1 MGQTAADDHAHG
13 TTACGRS
20 EVQVSG
26 PLLVVDIG
34 TSGVRASVVHADATV
49 TAVHYRRAL
58 PDSPAPGLVEFD
70 PLALAEAAR
79 GVARAALA
87 EGGPV
92 AAVGITNQRAST
104 VVWDRA
110 TGEPVGPGLGWQDL
124 RTVGDCLVWQAEGL
138 HFAPNETAT
147 KAAHLLDAADPD
159 RTRDLCVGTIDTWIA
174 WQLSEGALHVTDA
187 SNAAV
192 TGMRLP
198 DGSDWDDKV
207 LDALRIRRSTLAR
220 VVDSTGTVGTA
231 TALAGA
237 PPIASLVGDQQASLI
252 GQGCVRPGMAKI
264 TFGTGGML
272 DVCLGSERP
281 AFTRQGDQGTFPI
294 VAWREGGAVT
304 WGVEAVM
311 LAAGTN
317 VEWLRDD
324 LGIIDTAEASGEVAA
339 ACDST
344 DGVMYVPALLGLGT
358 PRWDYGA
365 RGTLLG
371 ITRGTGRRP
380 ARAGRAGG
388 GGAPGRRPGRGGGG
402 RHRAGPR
409 PAAGRRG
416 HDRQRHVPAGGGRR
430 HPAPRRGVAR
440 ARGHDARRGLPRRDG
455 RGDLVGMGRRGR
467 HVATAGGRGAGPRA
481 GPGAL
486 ARGAGTRRGLGAG
499 PHGDHVLTAPENRPD
514 GRRRIGGDDTRGG
527 RRRPEEGAKLM
538 ARSRRTLGILA
549 GVTAV
554 VLVIVGVGAWY
565 FFIRDDAPEEASIE
579 TAGETLDEAS
589 GTGDEA
595 AAGDGSFEGSWAVD
609 DSVGTFDDF
618 SGTWAGY
625 RFDEELASIGTNT
638 AVGRTPDVT
647 GTMTVAGNEV
657 TAVDVEVD
665 LTTLQSDSGTRDG
678 ALRSRGLQSDSFPTA
693 TFSLTE
699 PVALPEGLG
708 EGGTAAATATG
719 ELTIHGTTNEVSVE
733 VDVDLSGST
742 AAVVGQAPV
751 LLSDYGIDP
760 PTGFSVLSIQD
771 QGTFEFQ
778 IFFTRQ

>member
-1 MGQTAADDHAHG
+1 
-13 TTACGRS
+13 
-20 EVQVSG
+20 VSG

-34 TSGVRASVVHADATV
+34 TSGVRASVMQADATV

-192 TGMRLP
+192 TGMRLA

-272 DVCLGSERP
+272 DVCLGPERP

-371 ITRGTGRRP
+371 ITRGTGR
-380 ARAGRAGG
+380 AQLVRA
-388 GGAPGRRPGRGGGG
+388 
-402 RHRAGPR
+402 
-409 PAAGRRG
+409 
-416 HDRQRHVPAGGGRR
+416 VLE
-430 HPAPRRGVAR
+430 GVAH
-440 ARGHDARRGLPRRDG
+440 RGA
-455 RGDLVGMGRRGR
+455 DLVEAAEADTGLALDRLRVDGGMTANATFLQA
-467 HVATAGGRGAGPRA
+467 VADAAQRPVEVSPEREAT
-481 GPGAL
+481 
-486 ARGAGTRRGLGAG
+486 TLGAG
-499 PHGDHVLTAPENRPD
+499 YLAGMAAGTWSGWDDVAATWRPRAVVEPARELDRARWREAMARAEGWEPDLTA
-514 GRRRIGGDDTRGG
+514 I
-527 RRRPEEGAKLM
+527 
-538 ARSRRTLGILA
+538 
-549 GVTAV
+549 
-554 VLVIVGVGAWY
+554 
-565 FFIRDDAPEEASIE
+565 
-579 TAGETLDEAS
+579 
-589 GTGDEA
+589 
-595 AAGDGSFEGSWAVD
+595 
-609 DSVGTFDDF
+609 TF
-618 SGTWAGY
+618 
-625 RFDEELASIGTNT
+625 
-638 AVGRTPDVT
+638 
-647 GTMTVAGNEV
+647 
-657 TAVDVEVD
+657 
-665 LTTLQSDSGTRDG
+665 
-678 ALRSRGLQSDSFPTA
+678 
-693 TFSLTE
+693 
-699 PVALPEGLG
+699 
-708 EGGTAAATATG
+708 
-719 ELTIHGTTNEVSVE
+719 
-733 VDVDLSGST
+733 
-742 AAVVGQAPV
+742 
-751 LLSDYGIDP
+751 
-760 PTGFSVLSIQD
+760 
-771 QGTFEFQ
+771 
-778 IFFTRQ
+778 